1 MSHLRIFGSRA
12 WARIPPKRRRDL
24 ESKIKECIFVGYSK
38 YSKGYKM
45 INMSTQRVFIERSVQ
60 FEEEN
65 MPTTEITESYLPPPT
80 LNVGQENKKDYDYHI
95 SYNYYLIS
103 DPNTPTIP
111 NSAAKTI
118 HAAGK
123 LDGNPSD
130 PKRTTS

>member
-38 YSKGYKM
+38 YSKGYNM
-45 INMSTQRVFIERSVQ
+45 INMRTQRVFIERSVQ

-80 LNVGQENKKDYDYHI
+80 LNVSEENNKDYYYDMYD
-95 SYNYYLIS
+95 NYYLIS
-103 DPNTPTIP
+103 DPKTPTIP
-111 NSAAKTI
+111 KWVANTI

-123 LDGNPSD
+123 LDGNSSD